1 MSILKTFGLKKYRQE
16 MEGILKIN
24 PIPTRFPVHNGFI
37 PEMDDFFA
45 DHLQELTPEIYNLI
59 FKIISPRVFRRIE
72 RLLDV
77 GKFYNI
83 GFYWN
88 KQHYGGLTIA
98 LPKNQSLEHE
108 KTIETIVNQASI
120 ALQRSY
126 AEKAIKES
134 LEEKEVLLREIH
146 HRVKNNMQIISSL
159 LNLQRQ
165 HVSGEETRD
174 VLKESQGRVKSMAMI
189 HEKLYQSPNLTR
201 VDFKDYIEK
210 LASNLI
216 YTYKIENR
224 DIEQVFE
231 VKDVEMNIDTAIPCG
246 LIINELIT
254 NSLKYAFPPSF
265 QNKKGVIKIKL
276 VQTGNLFQLEISDN
290 GVGLHADIEP
300 ENAETLGLQLVHTL
314 VNQLDGSLKIDR
326 IRGTKFTI
334 TFQELNYKERI

>member
-1 MSILKTFGLKKYRQE
+1 
-16 MEGILKIN
+16 
-24 PIPTRFPVHNGFI
+24 
-37 PEMDDFFA
+37 
-45 DHLQELTPEIYNLI
+45 
-59 FKIISPRVFRRIE
+59 
-72 RLLDV
+72 
-77 GKFYNI
+77 
-83 GFYWN
+83 
-88 KQHYGGLTIA
+88 
-98 LPKNQSLEHE
+98 
-108 KTIETIVNQASI
+108 
-120 ALQRSY
+120 
-126 AEKAIKES
+126 
-134 LEEKEVLLREIH
+134 
-146 HRVKNNMQIISSL
+146 MQIISSL
-159 LNLQRQ
+159 LNLQKQ
-165 HVSGEETRD
+165 YVNDEEAVN
-174 VLKESQGRVKSMAMI
+174 VLKESQNRVKSMAMI

-290 GVGLHADIEP
+290 GVGLPADIEP